1 MRYGKEWKH
10 EYMSANNEHH
20 IPLHVK
26 PIQSKKGGVTYTK
39 IIIIFN
45 TTNWRVFLPR
55 GY

>member
-26 PIQSKKGGVTYTK
+26 PVQSKKGGVTYAK
-39 IIIIFN
+39 VIIIFN
-45 TTNWRVFLPR
+45 TTNWREFLPR
-55 GY
+55 DY